1 MSPLSN
7 PLPIVCVGDPKL
19 PTLRFPCAVCQQEIP
34 CIRST
39 QGGDIGIYY
48 MHCCHA
54 PVCYTCAN
62 KDKGFNRICRF
73 CKVYSA
79 SSYAWKNRLFNGTE
93 GWNRHWIQLIK
104 CVNALEKMPYFIYFM
119 RNLPQKIRIKWEWI
133 NTSQT
138 YALYDDF
145 MHSMVTPMILD
156 MWKNFS
162 RMYLP
167 PSVQLGHV
175 QNEFALGRK
184 TQPPWLESLQDL
196 KMSGKY
202 TNLKLNRLQFPF
214 IAIISKRMATVENLD
229 NKALKMILM
238 RYLANLV
245 KF

>member
-1 MSPLSN
+1 MY
-7 PLPIVCVGDPKL
+7 
-19 PTLRFPCAVCQQEIP
+19 R
-34 CIRST
+34 
-39 QGGDIGIYY
+39 
-48 MHCCHA
+48 
-54 PVCYTCAN
+54 
-62 KDKGFNRICRF
+62 
-73 CKVYSA
+73 
-79 SSYAWKNRLFNGTE
+79 
-93 GWNRHWIQLIK
+93 
-104 CVNALEKMPYFIYFM
+104 
-119 RNLPQKIRIKWEWI
+119 
-133 NTSQT
+133 
-138 YALYDDF
+138 
-145 MHSMVTPMILD
+145 MVTPMILD
-156 MWKNFS
+156 MWKDFS

-184 TQPPWLESLQDL
+184 KHPQWLESLQDL